1 MLQWFLSFLGGPIIK
16 GAIGAY
22 KAKLAAGNDRERIA
36 ADLAARELDVAR
48 RERELAAQVL
58 VAEQGHWATRWVR
71 PVWAAPFVLYTW
83 KVVVWDICFGLGTT
97 DAVRG
102 DVAALMMI
110 VAGTYFS
117 GRSLE
122 KIASSIWGRK

>member
-1 MLQWFLSFLGGPIIK
+1 MDWLIRLLTGPVIN
-16 GAIGAY
+16 GAIDAY

-36 ADLAARELDVAR
+36 ADLAARELEVQR
-48 RERELAAQVL
+48 RERELAATVL
-58 VAEQGHWATRWVR
+58 IVEQGHWATRWVR

-83 KVVVWDICFGLGTT
+83 KVVVWDICLGWGST